1 MYADPSWDIMPVA
14 NPELAEGKRRRIVRD
29 SLAKDP
35 VGVAKPLYQ
44 VRQREQLVVPFSLDR
59 TCRRL
64 LLRAQVAIDSVIDS
78 GITQAGLPDVVTEST
93 LRRHEW
99 ETAVAL
105 RDITELRT
113 EHEFN
118 AADSRGPM
126 TDAVLQPHQRALQL
140 AQDAISS
147 RVTALERYAA
157 QVSLAETAYRDWR
170 DALRVSHLNDKY
182 LDLVARTA
190 ADEHAV
196 VEIYGLTERAAAAA
210 QAFRDTSQQVSVAA
224 AALVLPKPQA
234 R

>member
-1 MYADPSWDIMPVA
+1 MPVA
-14 NPELAEGKRRRIVRD
+14 NPDLPEGKRRRIVRD

-35 VGVAKPLYQ
+35 VGAAEPGHQ
-44 VRQREQLVVPFSLDR
+44 VRHRDQIVAPFALDR
-59 TCRRL
+59 ACRQL
-64 LLRAQVAIDSVIDS
+64 LLRAQVAIDSVS
-78 GITQAGLPDVVTEST
+78 GSGAEAAGLPDFVTEGT

-99 ETAVAL
+99 EIAVAL

-118 AADSRGPM
+118 AADSMGPM

-157 QVSLAETAYRDWR
+157 QVSAAGTAYRDWQ

-190 ADEHAV
+190 ADEQAV
-196 VEIYGLTERAAAAA
+196 VEISGLAEQAAAAA
-210 QAFRDTSQQVSVAA
+210 QAFRDTVQDVSLAA
-224 AALVLPKPQA
+224 AALVLPDSEA